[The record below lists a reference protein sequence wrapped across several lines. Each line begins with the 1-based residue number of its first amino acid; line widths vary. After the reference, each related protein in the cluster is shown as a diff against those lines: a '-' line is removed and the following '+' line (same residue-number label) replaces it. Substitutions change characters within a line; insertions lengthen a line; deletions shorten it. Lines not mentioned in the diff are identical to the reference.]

1 MTKKEID
8 LIKLKAQYEVLSEL
22 ESAFPVSSKHAV
34 FLLIQKKM
42 DQLITII
49 EADEKNQ
56 KNEFIGKFLQ
66 KAMKDHN
73 PPYGLQYYNILAEK
87 SDLAEKAWS
96 KLRKKQM
103 VK

>member
-42 DQLITII
+42 DQLIAII
-49 EADEKNQ
+49 ESDEKNQ

-66 KAMKDHN
+66 KAMKDYN
-73 PPYGLQYYNILAEK
+73 LSYGLQYYNLLAEK
-87 SDLAEKAWS
+87 SDLAEKAWT
-96 KLRKKQM
+96 KHRKKQV